1 MTKSFAS
8 IFLQT
13 LFRQTLIGKFV
24 GF

>member
-1 MTKSFAS
+1 MTKSVAGV
-8 IFLQT
+8 FLQT

>member
-1 MTKSFAS
+1 MTKSFAG

-13 LFRQTLIGKFV
+13 LFRQTLIDKFV